1 MIILGNILALIG
13 SILMLYIAILKSK
26 KKILYFQSIQMLVL
40 AFSNLVL
47 SGYTGAIANIV
58 GIVRNILCYK
68 NKLNIYF
75 KLIISILLL
84 ILSLFFDSFTLIRT
98 LPIISGILYT
108 WLMGI
113 KNIIKF
119 KLLIVV
125 TIVLWLIY
133 DIYIKSFV
141 SALFDALTISTNI
154 ITMYQLLNRKEEIIN
169 E

>member
-26 KKILYFQSIQMLVL
+26 KKILYFQS
-40 AFSNLVL
+40 
-47 SGYTGAIANIV
+47 SGYTGAIANVV

-108 WLMGI
+108 WLMEI

-141 SALFDALTISTNI
+141 SALVDVLTISTNI